1 MNLPIHT
8 IAAKIITL
16 PTMTF
21 ARTLGKLDTM
31 LSNPESSTNVVA
43 SVLASDPQLTAQVI
57 GRANASGTQ
66 ELTQVGAAMGVL
78 GLASV
83 HGLIRDTRPLPDEN
97 LSAMSACYAQ
107 ANACATMCRI
117 LARRSPIASAAAR
130 DEETLHILGL
140 LHDLGTIAAIL
151 HFPDPYARACAR
163 LDEGELAFHALL
175 KEELGAS
182 PGKLGAL
189 WARALNLPRA
199 LIGPIHF
206 HMRPARAESD
216 QEMTAL
222 AHIARILVRGCGY
235 VVGQDVRIEA
245 IEPETLTLLGLTQA
259 DLESAIADFHAEM
272 EELELF
278 EGTLIQVR

>member
-1 MNLPIHT
+1 MTLPIYT

-16 PTMTF
+16 PAMTF
-21 ARTLGKLDTM
+21 ARTLRKLDTM
-31 LSNPESSTNVVA
+31 LSDAESSTNVVA
-43 SVLASDPQLTAQVI
+43 SVLASDPQLTALLI

-66 ELTQVGAAMGVL
+66 ELTQVGMAMGVL

-83 HGLIRDTRPLPDEN
+83 HGLIRDTRSLPEER
-97 LSAMSACYAQ
+97 LALISACYGL

-117 LARRSPIASAAAR
+117 LARRSPIARAAAR
-130 DEETLHILGL
+130 DEETLHVLGL
-140 LHDLGTIAAIL
+140 LHDLGTLAAIL
-151 HFPDPYARACAR
+151 HFPEHYARASAR
-163 LDEGELAFHALL
+163 LDEGEAAFHALL

-216 QEMTAL
+216 LELTAL